1 MRNGCSWFSCA
12 EDIGENHRSAQPSL
26 AIQLMILEICHLK
39 LQNDVFLKSLHL
51 HPKRMAKKINR
62 GWQKLV
68 SVSVVCRPRYL
79 HPVVSLLGKHKD
91 RIIMRCSKEHWQS

>member
-1 MRNGCSWFSCA
+1 MAVLGFPVLRTSVKT
-12 EDIGENHRSAQPSL
+12 IGLHNQVL